1 MTKQTKSLGGLADL
15 QASPPP
21 TPETTEERIDR
32 LERRLLQVE
41 TLLND
46 VTQQLD
52 KPYRDQQLG
61 NGEPHRS
68 EKPKQVKQVKPKQVN
83 PQLAKPKAKKAKKA
97 KKAQTPPSPATE
109 VQTQAD
115 NIAITTFLSQDPDK
129 LWHGAKLRS
138 AIQELCSL
146 SNQQVASAIKHFRQ
160 TGHLVIEREVEV
172 DGQILNGAYQFIP
185 QPETPETPDEKQ
197 AKEAAK
203 RLAAKQAK
211 QARKEKNDALVIA
224 QKATTAQLAA
234 EALEKLLSILD
245 NGDRITTKEL
255 IDMGISK
262 KQQQRMQ
269 KSDAYKESGI
279 QYQKLPDENY
289 EYWIEP
295 TS

>member
-1 MTKQTKSLGGLADL
+1 MTKHNQTKSLGTLADF
-15 QASPPP
+15 QSAPEP
-21 TPETTEERIDR
+21 TPETTDQRVDQ
-32 LERRLLQVE
+32 LERRLTQAE

-46 VTQQLD
+46 VMQQLD
-52 KPYRDQQLG
+52 RPYRDQPLFDGKPHG
-61 NGEPHRS
+61 NG
-68 EKPKQVKQVKPKQVN
+68 KPNPVKPKQ
-83 PQLAKPKAKKAKKA
+83 AKPKQAKPQ
-97 KKAQTPPSPATE
+97 QTKPKRVNPPPLPPATE
-109 VQTQAD
+109 SQTQAHAEA
-115 NIAITTFLSQDPDK
+115 AITFLSQYPDK
-129 LWHGAKLRS
+129 LWHGAKLRT
-138 AIQELCSL
+138 AVKDHCAT
-146 SNQQVASAIKHFRQ
+146 SNQKAILAMKLLRR
-160 TGHLVIEREVEV
+160 TGHLVIVKDVEV
-172 DGQILNGAYQFIP
+172 CGETLDGAYKFIP
-185 QPETPETPDEKQ
+185 QPEPPENPDEKQ

-279 QYQKLPDENY
+279 QYQKLPDESH
-289 EYWIEP
+289 EYSIE
-295 TS
+295 TTD

>member
-1 MTKQTKSLGGLADL
+1 MTKQTKSLGGLADI

-32 LERRLLQVE
+32 LERRILQVE
-41 TLLND
+41 SLLND
-46 VTQQLD
+46 VMQQLD
-52 KPYRDQQLG
+52 KPYKKDQPHS
-61 NGEPHRS
+61 NGKTHS
-68 EKPKQVKQVKPKQVN
+68 NGKPRQANPVKPKQAKPQQTKPKRVN
-83 PQLAKPKAKKAKKA
+83 P
-97 KKAQTPPSPATE
+97 PPLPPATE
-109 VQTQAD
+109 EQTQAHAEA
-115 NIAITTFLSQDPDK
+115 AITFLSQYPEK
-129 LWHGAKLRS
+129 LWHGGQLRK
-138 AIQELCSL
+138 AIQKHCATSSQRATL
-146 SNQQVASAIKHFRQ
+146 AIKLLRQ
-160 TGHLVIEREVEV
+160 TGHLLIVKDVEV
-172 DGQILNGAYQFIP
+172 DGNILKGAYQFIP

-211 QARKEKNDALVIA
+211 QARKEKNEALVIA

-234 EALEKLLSILD
+234 ETLEKLLSILD

-279 QYQKLPDENY
+279 QYKKLPDESH
-289 EYWIEP
+289 EYSLESP
-295 TS
+295 TD